1 MLVVFASAYQI
12 NCGPVAPAEQ
22 KRSGTL
28 WVFAPGAHQAT
39 NECDPLLSMH
49 ETKEKEARFVVE
61 LKHISKVFQTNDGD
75 FQALKD
81 VNLQIP
87 DGEIYGII
95 GMSGAGKSTLVRCI
109 NYLEVPTEGSVVID
123 GKELGSLTEKGLREE
138 RKSIGMIFQHF
149 NLLQQK
155 NVIDNVSFPLRINGV
170 NKKDAHKRAAELL
183 EIVGLADKA
192 NSYPV
197 QLSGGQQQRVAIA
210 RALAGNPKILLCD
223 EATSALDPQ
232 TTKSILE
239 LLKNINEKYGITIV
253 IITHQMAVVR
263 EICSHVAVISKGHIV
278 ENGEVSE
285 VFSRPKTKEAR
296 ELIMLESGENTW
308 YNESSED
315 DNCVRIVFTEN
326 SAYEPVI
333 SNMIK
338 KFNCDVSIYQ
348 ADTKKING
356 KTTGEMIIGLPKDEE
371 LSRQLKSYLTEK
383 GIIVEEAR

>member
-1 MLVVFASAYQI
+1 MSENIIQ
-12 NCGPVAPAEQ
+12 
-22 KRSGTL
+22 
-28 WVFAPGAHQAT
+28 
-39 NECDPLLSMH
+39 
-49 ETKEKEARFVVE
+49 
-61 LKHISKVFQTNDGD
+61 LKNISKTFVTDKGEFK
-75 FQALKD
+75 ALED
-81 VNLQIP
+81 INLDISR
-87 DGEIYGII
+87 GSIYGII

-109 NYLEVPTEGSVVID
+109 NYLEVPTEGAVVID

-296 ELIMLESGENTW
+296 ELIMLESGDNTW

-371 LSRQLKSYLTEK
+371 LSRQLKDYLTEK

>member
-1 MLVVFASAYQI
+1 MSENIIQ
-12 NCGPVAPAEQ
+12 
-22 KRSGTL
+22 
-28 WVFAPGAHQAT
+28 
-39 NECDPLLSMH
+39 
-49 ETKEKEARFVVE
+49 
-61 LKHISKVFQTNDGD
+61 LKNISKTFVTDKGEFK
-75 FQALKD
+75 ALENVSLD
-81 VNLQIP
+81 ISR
-87 DGEIYGII
+87 GSIYGII

-109 NYLEVPTEGSVVID
+109 NYLEVPTEGAVVID

-296 ELIMLESGENTW
+296 ELIMLESGDNTW

-356 KTTGEMIIGLPKDEE
+356 KTTGEMIIGLPKDKE
-371 LSRQLKSYLTEK
+371 LSRQLKDYLTEK

>member
-1 MLVVFASAYQI
+1 MSENIIQ
-12 NCGPVAPAEQ
+12 
-22 KRSGTL
+22 
-28 WVFAPGAHQAT
+28 
-39 NECDPLLSMH
+39 
-49 ETKEKEARFVVE
+49 
-61 LKHISKVFQTNDGD
+61 LKNISKTFVTDKGEFK
-75 FQALKD
+75 ALED
-81 VNLQIP
+81 INLDISR
-87 DGEIYGII
+87 GSIYGII

-138 RKSIGMIFQHF
+138 RKEIGMIFQHF

-296 ELIMLESGENTW
+296 ELIMLESGDNTW

-356 KTTGEMIIGLPKDEE
+356 KTTGEMIIGLPKDKE
-371 LSRQLKSYLTEK
+371 LSRQLKDYLTEK

>member
-1 MLVVFASAYQI
+1 MSENIIQ
-12 NCGPVAPAEQ
+12 
-22 KRSGTL
+22 
-28 WVFAPGAHQAT
+28 
-39 NECDPLLSMH
+39 
-49 ETKEKEARFVVE
+49 
-61 LKHISKVFQTNDGD
+61 LKNISKTFVTDKGEFK
-75 FQALKD
+75 ALENVSLD
-81 VNLQIP
+81 ISR
-87 DGEIYGII
+87 GSIYGII

-109 NYLEVPTEGSVVID
+109 NYLEVPTEGAVVID

-296 ELIMLESGENTW
+296 ELIMLESGDNTW

-356 KTTGEMIIGLPKDEE
+356 KTTGEMIIGLPKDEK
-371 LSRQLKSYLTEK
+371 LSRQLKDYLTEK

>member
-1 MLVVFASAYQI
+1 MSENIIQ
-12 NCGPVAPAEQ
+12 
-22 KRSGTL
+22 
-28 WVFAPGAHQAT
+28 
-39 NECDPLLSMH
+39 
-49 ETKEKEARFVVE
+49 
-61 LKHISKVFQTNDGD
+61 LKNISKTFVTDKGEFK
-75 FQALKD
+75 ALENVSLD
-81 VNLQIP
+81 ISR
-87 DGEIYGII
+87 GSIYGII

-123 GKELGSLTEKGLREE
+123 GKELGSLTENGLREE

-155 NVIDNVSFPLRINGV
+155 NVLDNVSFPLRINGV

-263 EICSHVAVISKGHIV
+263 EICSHVAVISNGHIV

-296 ELIMLESGENTW
+296 ELIMLESGDNTW

-356 KTTGEMIIGLPKDEE
+356 KTTGEMIIGLPKDKE
-371 LSRQLKSYLTEK
+371 LSRQLKDYLTEK

>member
-1 MLVVFASAYQI
+1 MSENIIQ
-12 NCGPVAPAEQ
+12 
-22 KRSGTL
+22 
-28 WVFAPGAHQAT
+28 
-39 NECDPLLSMH
+39 
-49 ETKEKEARFVVE
+49 
-61 LKHISKVFQTNDGD
+61 LKNISKTFVTDKGEFK
-75 FQALKD
+75 ALED
-81 VNLQIP
+81 INLDISR
-87 DGEIYGII
+87 GSIYGII

-109 NYLEVPTEGSVVID
+109 NYLEVPTEGAVVID

-371 LSRQLKSYLTEK
+371 LSRQLKDYLTEK

>member
-1 MLVVFASAYQI
+1 MSENIIQ
-12 NCGPVAPAEQ
+12 
-22 KRSGTL
+22 
-28 WVFAPGAHQAT
+28 
-39 NECDPLLSMH
+39 
-49 ETKEKEARFVVE
+49 
-61 LKHISKVFQTNDGD
+61 LKNISKTFVTDKGEFK
-75 FQALKD
+75 ALED
-81 VNLQIP
+81 INLDISR
-87 DGEIYGII
+87 GSIYGII

-371 LSRQLKSYLTEK
+371 LSRQLKDYLTEK

>member
-1 MLVVFASAYQI
+1 MSENIIQ
-12 NCGPVAPAEQ
+12 
-22 KRSGTL
+22 
-28 WVFAPGAHQAT
+28 
-39 NECDPLLSMH
+39 
-49 ETKEKEARFVVE
+49 
-61 LKHISKVFQTNDGD
+61 LKNISKTFVTDKGEFK
-75 FQALKD
+75 ALED
-81 VNLQIP
+81 INLDISR
-87 DGEIYGII
+87 GSIYGII

-109 NYLEVPTEGSVVID
+109 NYLEIPTEGSVVID

-170 NKKDAHKRAAELL
+170 NKKDSHKRAAELL

-356 KTTGEMIIGLPKDEE
+356 KTTGEMIIGLPKDNE
-371 LSRQLKSYLTEK
+371 LSRQLKDYLTEK

>member
-1 MLVVFASAYQI
+1 MSENIIQ
-12 NCGPVAPAEQ
+12 
-22 KRSGTL
+22 
-28 WVFAPGAHQAT
+28 
-39 NECDPLLSMH
+39 
-49 ETKEKEARFVVE
+49 
-61 LKHISKVFQTNDGD
+61 LKNISKTFVTDKGEFK
-75 FQALKD
+75 ALED
-81 VNLQIP
+81 INLDISR
-87 DGEIYGII
+87 GSIYGII

-356 KTTGEMIIGLPKDEE
+356 KTTGEMIIGLPKDNE
-371 LSRQLKSYLTEK
+371 LSRQLKDYLTEK

>member
-1 MLVVFASAYQI
+1 MSENIIQ
-12 NCGPVAPAEQ
+12 
-22 KRSGTL
+22 
-28 WVFAPGAHQAT
+28 
-39 NECDPLLSMH
+39 
-49 ETKEKEARFVVE
+49 
-61 LKHISKVFQTNDGD
+61 LKNISKTFVTDKGEFK
-75 FQALKD
+75 ALED
-81 VNLQIP
+81 INLDISR
-87 DGEIYGII
+87 GSIYGII

-109 NYLEVPTEGSVVID
+109 NYLEIPTEGSVVID

-278 ENGEVSE
+278 ENGEVSD

-296 ELIMLESGENTW
+296 ELIMLESGDNTW

>member
-1 MLVVFASAYQI
+1 MSENIIQ
-12 NCGPVAPAEQ
+12 
-22 KRSGTL
+22 
-28 WVFAPGAHQAT
+28 
-39 NECDPLLSMH
+39 
-49 ETKEKEARFVVE
+49 
-61 LKHISKVFQTNDGD
+61 LKNISKTFVTDKGEFK
-75 FQALKD
+75 ALENVSLD
-81 VNLQIP
+81 ISR
-87 DGEIYGII
+87 GSIYGII

-296 ELIMLESGENTW
+296 ELIMLESGDNTW

-356 KTTGEMIIGLPKDEE
+356 KTTGEMIIGLPKDNE
-371 LSRQLKSYLTEK
+371 LSRQLKDYLTEK

>member
-1 MLVVFASAYQI
+1 MSENIIQ
-12 NCGPVAPAEQ
+12 
-22 KRSGTL
+22 
-28 WVFAPGAHQAT
+28 
-39 NECDPLLSMH
+39 
-49 ETKEKEARFVVE
+49 
-61 LKHISKVFQTNDGD
+61 LKNISKTFVTDKGEFK
-75 FQALKD
+75 ALED
-81 VNLQIP
+81 INLDISR
-87 DGEIYGII
+87 GSIYGII

-296 ELIMLESGENTW
+296 ELIMLESGDNTW

>member
-1 MLVVFASAYQI
+1 MSENI
-12 NCGPVAPAEQ
+12 I
-22 KRSGTL
+22 
-28 WVFAPGAHQAT
+28 H
-39 NECDPLLSMH
+39 
-49 ETKEKEARFVVE
+49 
-61 LKHISKVFQTNDGD
+61 LKNISKTFVTDKGEFK
-75 FQALKD
+75 ALED
-81 VNLQIP
+81 INLDISR
-87 DGEIYGII
+87 GSIYGII

-296 ELIMLESGENTW
+296 ELIMLESGDNTW

-356 KTTGEMIIGLPKDEE
+356 KTTGEMIIGLPKDNE
-371 LSRQLKSYLTEK
+371 LSRQLKDYLTEK

>member
-1 MLVVFASAYQI
+1 MSENIIQ
-12 NCGPVAPAEQ
+12 
-22 KRSGTL
+22 
-28 WVFAPGAHQAT
+28 
-39 NECDPLLSMH
+39 
-49 ETKEKEARFVVE
+49 
-61 LKHISKVFQTNDGD
+61 LKNISKTFVTDKGEFK
-75 FQALKD
+75 ALENVSLD
-81 VNLQIP
+81 ISR
-87 DGEIYGII
+87 GSIYGII

-109 NYLEVPTEGSVVID
+109 NYLEVPTEGAVVID

-296 ELIMLESGENTW
+296 ELIMLESGDNTW

-356 KTTGEMIIGLPKDEE
+356 KTTGEMIIGLPKDNE
-371 LSRQLKSYLTEK
+371 LSRQLKDYLTEK

>member
-1 MLVVFASAYQI
+1 MSENIIQ
-12 NCGPVAPAEQ
+12 
-22 KRSGTL
+22 
-28 WVFAPGAHQAT
+28 
-39 NECDPLLSMH
+39 
-49 ETKEKEARFVVE
+49 
-61 LKHISKVFQTNDGD
+61 LKNISKTFVTDKGEFK
-75 FQALKD
+75 ALED
-81 VNLQIP
+81 INLDISR
-87 DGEIYGII
+87 GSIYGII

-109 NYLEVPTEGSVVID
+109 NYLEVPTEGAVVID

-263 EICSHVAVISKGHIV
+263 EICSHVAVISNGHIV

-356 KTTGEMIIGLPKDEE
+356 KTTGEMIIGLPKDNE

>member
-1 MLVVFASAYQI
+1 MSENIIQ
-12 NCGPVAPAEQ
+12 
-22 KRSGTL
+22 
-28 WVFAPGAHQAT
+28 
-39 NECDPLLSMH
+39 
-49 ETKEKEARFVVE
+49 
-61 LKHISKVFQTNDGD
+61 LKNISKTFVTDKGEFK
-75 FQALKD
+75 ALENVSLD
-81 VNLQIP
+81 ISR
-87 DGEIYGII
+87 GSIYGII

-371 LSRQLKSYLTEK
+371 LSRQLKDYLTEK

>member
-1 MLVVFASAYQI
+1 MSENIIQ
-12 NCGPVAPAEQ
+12 
-22 KRSGTL
+22 
-28 WVFAPGAHQAT
+28 
-39 NECDPLLSMH
+39 
-49 ETKEKEARFVVE
+49 
-61 LKHISKVFQTNDGD
+61 LKNISKTFVTDKGEFK
-75 FQALKD
+75 ALENVSLD
-81 VNLQIP
+81 ISR
-87 DGEIYGII
+87 GSIYGII

-109 NYLEVPTEGSVVID
+109 NYLEVPTEGAVVID

>member
-1 MLVVFASAYQI
+1 
-12 NCGPVAPAEQ
+12 
-22 KRSGTL
+22 
-28 WVFAPGAHQAT
+28 
-39 NECDPLLSMH
+39 
-49 ETKEKEARFVVE
+49 
-61 LKHISKVFQTNDGD
+61 
-75 FQALKD
+75 
-81 VNLQIP
+81 
-87 DGEIYGII
+87 
-95 GMSGAGKSTLVRCI
+95 MSGAGKSTLVRCI
-109 NYLEVPTEGSVVID
+109 NYLEVPTEGSVIID

-138 RKSIGMIFQHF
+138 RNSIGMIFQHF

-296 ELIMLESGENTW
+296 ELIMLESGDNTW

-356 KTTGEMIIGLPKDEE
+356 KTTGEMIIGLPKDNE
-371 LSRQLKSYLTEK
+371 LSRQLKDYLTEK

>member
-1 MLVVFASAYQI
+1 MSENIIQ
-12 NCGPVAPAEQ
+12 
-22 KRSGTL
+22 
-28 WVFAPGAHQAT
+28 
-39 NECDPLLSMH
+39 
-49 ETKEKEARFVVE
+49 
-61 LKHISKVFQTNDGD
+61 LKNISKTFVTDKGEFK
-75 FQALKD
+75 ALENVSLD
-81 VNLQIP
+81 ISR
-87 DGEIYGII
+87 GSIYGII

-109 NYLEVPTEGSVVID
+109 NYLEVPTEGDVVID

-278 ENGEVSE
+278 ENGEVSD

-296 ELIMLESGENTW
+296 ELIMLESGDNTW

-371 LSRQLKSYLTEK
+371 LSRQLKDYLTEK

>member
-1 MLVVFASAYQI
+1 MENIIQ
-12 NCGPVAPAEQ
+12 
-22 KRSGTL
+22 
-28 WVFAPGAHQAT
+28 
-39 NECDPLLSMH
+39 
-49 ETKEKEARFVVE
+49 
-61 LKHISKVFQTNDGD
+61 LKNISKTFVTEKGEFK
-75 FQALKD
+75 ALENVSLD
-81 VNLQIP
+81 ISR
-87 DGEIYGII
+87 GSIYGII

-123 GKELGSLTEKGLREE
+123 GKELGSLTEKELRNE
-138 RKSIGMIFQHF
+138 RKEIGMIFQHF

-210 RALAGNPKILLCD
+210 RALAANPKILLCD

-278 ENGEVSE
+278 ENGEVRE

-296 ELIMLESGENTW
+296 ELIMLESGDNTW
-308 YNESSED
+308 YNESSKE

-371 LSRQLKSYLTEK
+371 LSRQLKDYLTEK

>member
-1 MLVVFASAYQI
+1 MSENIIQ
-12 NCGPVAPAEQ
+12 
-22 KRSGTL
+22 
-28 WVFAPGAHQAT
+28 
-39 NECDPLLSMH
+39 
-49 ETKEKEARFVVE
+49 
-61 LKHISKVFQTNDGD
+61 LKSISKTFVTDKGEFK
-75 FQALKD
+75 ALED
-81 VNLQIP
+81 INLDISR
-87 DGEIYGII
+87 GSIYGII

-170 NKKDAHKRAAELL
+170 SKKDAHKRAAELL

-296 ELIMLESGENTW
+296 ELIMLESGDNTW

-371 LSRQLKSYLTEK
+371 LSRQLKDYLTEK

>member
-1 MLVVFASAYQI
+1 MSENIIQ
-12 NCGPVAPAEQ
+12 
-22 KRSGTL
+22 
-28 WVFAPGAHQAT
+28 
-39 NECDPLLSMH
+39 
-49 ETKEKEARFVVE
+49 
-61 LKHISKVFQTNDGD
+61 LKNISKTFVTDKGEFK
-75 FQALKD
+75 ALENVSLD
-81 VNLQIP
+81 ISR
-87 DGEIYGII
+87 GSIYGII

-109 NYLEVPTEGSVVID
+109 NYLEVPTEGAVVID

-296 ELIMLESGENTW
+296 ELIMLESGDNTW

-371 LSRQLKSYLTEK
+371 LSRQLKDYLTEK

>member
-1 MLVVFASAYQI
+1 MSENIIQ
-12 NCGPVAPAEQ
+12 
-22 KRSGTL
+22 
-28 WVFAPGAHQAT
+28 
-39 NECDPLLSMH
+39 
-49 ETKEKEARFVVE
+49 
-61 LKHISKVFQTNDGD
+61 LKNISKTFVTDKGEFK
-75 FQALKD
+75 ALED
-81 VNLQIP
+81 INLDISR
-87 DGEIYGII
+87 GSIYGII

-371 LSRQLKSYLTEK
+371 LSRQLKRYLTEK

>member
-1 MLVVFASAYQI
+1 MSENIIQ
-12 NCGPVAPAEQ
+12 
-22 KRSGTL
+22 
-28 WVFAPGAHQAT
+28 
-39 NECDPLLSMH
+39 
-49 ETKEKEARFVVE
+49 
-61 LKHISKVFQTNDGD
+61 LKNISKTFVTDKGEFK
-75 FQALKD
+75 ALED
-81 VNLQIP
+81 INLDISR
-87 DGEIYGII
+87 GSIYGII

-138 RKSIGMIFQHF
+138 RKEIGMIFQHF

-296 ELIMLESGENTW
+296 ELIMLESGDNTW

>member
-1 MLVVFASAYQI
+1 MSENIIQ
-12 NCGPVAPAEQ
+12 
-22 KRSGTL
+22 
-28 WVFAPGAHQAT
+28 
-39 NECDPLLSMH
+39 
-49 ETKEKEARFVVE
+49 
-61 LKHISKVFQTNDGD
+61 LKNISKTFVTDKGEFK
-75 FQALKD
+75 ALENVSLD
-81 VNLQIP
+81 ISR
-87 DGEIYGII
+87 GSIYGII

-109 NYLEVPTEGSVVID
+109 NYLEVPTEGAVVID

-278 ENGEVSE
+278 ENGEVSD

-296 ELIMLESGENTW
+296 ELIMLESGDNTW

-356 KTTGEMIIGLPKDEE
+356 KTTGEMIIGLPKDNE
-371 LSRQLKSYLTEK
+371 LSRQLKDYLTEK

>member
-1 MLVVFASAYQI
+1 MSENIIQ
-12 NCGPVAPAEQ
+12 
-22 KRSGTL
+22 
-28 WVFAPGAHQAT
+28 
-39 NECDPLLSMH
+39 
-49 ETKEKEARFVVE
+49 
-61 LKHISKVFQTNDGD
+61 LKNISKTFVTDKGEFK
-75 FQALKD
+75 ALED
-81 VNLQIP
+81 INLDISR
-87 DGEIYGII
+87 GSIYGII

-109 NYLEVPTEGSVVID
+109 NYLEVPTKGAVVID

-356 KTTGEMIIGLPKDEE
+356 KTTGEMIIGLPKDKE

-383 GIIVEEAR
+383 GLIVEEAR

>member
-1 MLVVFASAYQI
+1 MSENIIQ
-12 NCGPVAPAEQ
+12 
-22 KRSGTL
+22 
-28 WVFAPGAHQAT
+28 
-39 NECDPLLSMH
+39 
-49 ETKEKEARFVVE
+49 
-61 LKHISKVFQTNDGD
+61 LKNISKTFVTDKGEFK
-75 FQALKD
+75 ALENI
-81 VNLQIP
+81 NLDISR
-87 DGEIYGII
+87 GSIYGII

-109 NYLEVPTEGSVVID
+109 NYLEVPTEGAVVID

-371 LSRQLKSYLTEK
+371 LSTQLKSYLTEK

>member
-1 MLVVFASAYQI
+1 MSENIIQ
-12 NCGPVAPAEQ
+12 
-22 KRSGTL
+22 
-28 WVFAPGAHQAT
+28 
-39 NECDPLLSMH
+39 
-49 ETKEKEARFVVE
+49 
-61 LKHISKVFQTNDGD
+61 LKNISKTFVTDKGEFK
-75 FQALKD
+75 ALENVSLD
-81 VNLQIP
+81 ISR
-87 DGEIYGII
+87 GSIYGII

-170 NKKDAHKRAAELL
+170 NKKDAHKRAAEIL

-296 ELIMLESGENTW
+296 ELIMLESGDNTW

-356 KTTGEMIIGLPKDEE
+356 KTTGEMIIGLPKDEK
-371 LSRQLKSYLTEK
+371 LSRQLKDYLTEK

>member
-1 MLVVFASAYQI
+1 MSENIIQ
-12 NCGPVAPAEQ
+12 
-22 KRSGTL
+22 
-28 WVFAPGAHQAT
+28 
-39 NECDPLLSMH
+39 
-49 ETKEKEARFVVE
+49 
-61 LKHISKVFQTNDGD
+61 LKNISKTFVTDKGEFK
-75 FQALKD
+75 ALED
-81 VNLQIP
+81 INLDISR
-87 DGEIYGII
+87 GSIYGII

-296 ELIMLESGENTW
+296 ELIMLESGDNTW

-356 KTTGEMIIGLPKDEE
+356 KTTGEMIIGLPKDKE
-371 LSRQLKSYLTEK
+371 LSRQLKDYLTEK

>member
-1 MLVVFASAYQI
+1 MSENIIQ
-12 NCGPVAPAEQ
+12 
-22 KRSGTL
+22 
-28 WVFAPGAHQAT
+28 
-39 NECDPLLSMH
+39 
-49 ETKEKEARFVVE
+49 
-61 LKHISKVFQTNDGD
+61 LKNISKTFVTDKGEFK
-75 FQALKD
+75 ALED
-81 VNLQIP
+81 INLDISR
-87 DGEIYGII
+87 GSIYGII

-109 NYLEVPTEGSVVID
+109 NYLEVPTEGAVVID

-296 ELIMLESGENTW
+296 ELIMLESGDNTW

-356 KTTGEMIIGLPKDEE
+356 KTTGEMIIGLPKDNE
-371 LSRQLKSYLTEK
+371 LSRQLKDYLTEK

>member
-1 MLVVFASAYQI
+1 MSENIIQ
-12 NCGPVAPAEQ
+12 
-22 KRSGTL
+22 
-28 WVFAPGAHQAT
+28 
-39 NECDPLLSMH
+39 
-49 ETKEKEARFVVE
+49 
-61 LKHISKVFQTNDGD
+61 LKNISKTFVTDKGEFK
-75 FQALKD
+75 ALENVSLD
-81 VNLQIP
+81 ISR
-87 DGEIYGII
+87 GSIYGII

-109 NYLEVPTEGSVVID
+109 NYLEVPTEGAVVID

-155 NVIDNVSFPLRINGV
+155 NVLDNVSFPLRINGV

-296 ELIMLESGENTW
+296 ELIMLESGDNTW

-356 KTTGEMIIGLPKDEE
+356 KTTGEMIIGLPKDKE

>member
-1 MLVVFASAYQI
+1 MSENIIQ
-12 NCGPVAPAEQ
+12 
-22 KRSGTL
+22 
-28 WVFAPGAHQAT
+28 
-39 NECDPLLSMH
+39 
-49 ETKEKEARFVVE
+49 
-61 LKHISKVFQTNDGD
+61 LKNISKTFVTDKGEFK
-75 FQALKD
+75 ALENVSLD
-81 VNLQIP
+81 ISR
-87 DGEIYGII
+87 GSIYGII

-296 ELIMLESGENTW
+296 ELIMLESGDNTW

-356 KTTGEMIIGLPKDEE
+356 KTTGEMIIGLPKDEK
-371 LSRQLKSYLTEK
+371 LSRQLKDYLTEK

>member
-1 MLVVFASAYQI
+1 MSENIIQ
-12 NCGPVAPAEQ
+12 
-22 KRSGTL
+22 
-28 WVFAPGAHQAT
+28 
-39 NECDPLLSMH
+39 
-49 ETKEKEARFVVE
+49 
-61 LKHISKVFQTNDGD
+61 LKNISKTFVTDKGEFK
-75 FQALKD
+75 ALED
-81 VNLQIP
+81 INLDISR
-87 DGEIYGII
+87 GSIYGII

-109 NYLEVPTEGSVVID
+109 NYLEVPTEGAVVID

-296 ELIMLESGENTW
+296 ELIMLESGDNTW

-356 KTTGEMIIGLPKDEE
+356 KTTGEMIIGLPKDNE

>member
-1 MLVVFASAYQI
+1 MSENIIQ
-12 NCGPVAPAEQ
+12 
-22 KRSGTL
+22 
-28 WVFAPGAHQAT
+28 
-39 NECDPLLSMH
+39 
-49 ETKEKEARFVVE
+49 
-61 LKHISKVFQTNDGD
+61 LKNISKTFVTDKGEFK
-75 FQALKD
+75 ALED
-81 VNLQIP
+81 INLDISR
-87 DGEIYGII
+87 GSIYGII

-109 NYLEVPTEGSVVID
+109 NYLEVPTEGAVVID

-296 ELIMLESGENTW
+296 ELIMLESGDNTW

>member
-1 MLVVFASAYQI
+1 MENIIQ
-12 NCGPVAPAEQ
+12 
-22 KRSGTL
+22 
-28 WVFAPGAHQAT
+28 
-39 NECDPLLSMH
+39 
-49 ETKEKEARFVVE
+49 
-61 LKHISKVFQTNDGD
+61 LKNISKTFVTEKGEFK
-75 FQALKD
+75 ALENVSLD
-81 VNLQIP
+81 ISR
-87 DGEIYGII
+87 GSIYGII

-123 GKELGSLTEKGLREE
+123 GKELGSLTEKELREE
-138 RKSIGMIFQHF
+138 RKEIGMIFQHF

-155 NVIDNVSFPLRINGV
+155 NVIDNVSFPLRINGKS
-170 NKKDAHKRAAELL
+170 KKEAHKRAAELL

-210 RALAGNPKILLCD
+210 RALAANPKILLCD

-239 LLKNINEKYGITIV
+239 LLKSINEKYGITIV

-285 VFSRPKTKEAR
+285 IFSRPKTKEAR

-371 LSRQLKSYLTEK
+371 LSRQLKDYLTEK

>member
-1 MLVVFASAYQI
+1 MSENIIQ
-12 NCGPVAPAEQ
+12 
-22 KRSGTL
+22 
-28 WVFAPGAHQAT
+28 
-39 NECDPLLSMH
+39 
-49 ETKEKEARFVVE
+49 
-61 LKHISKVFQTNDGD
+61 LKNISKTFVTDKGEFK
-75 FQALKD
+75 ALENVSLD
-81 VNLQIP
+81 ISR
-87 DGEIYGII
+87 GSIYGII

-109 NYLEVPTEGSVVID
+109 NYLEVPTEGAVVID

-278 ENGEVSE
+278 ENGEVSD

-296 ELIMLESGENTW
+296 ELIMLESGDNTW

-356 KTTGEMIIGLPKDEE
+356 KTTGEMIIGLPKDKE
-371 LSRQLKSYLTEK
+371 LSRQLKDYLTEK

>member
-1 MLVVFASAYQI
+1 MSENIIQ
-12 NCGPVAPAEQ
+12 
-22 KRSGTL
+22 
-28 WVFAPGAHQAT
+28 
-39 NECDPLLSMH
+39 
-49 ETKEKEARFVVE
+49 
-61 LKHISKVFQTNDGD
+61 LKNISKTFVTDKGEFK
-75 FQALKD
+75 ALED
-81 VNLQIP
+81 INLDISR
-87 DGEIYGII
+87 GSIYGII

-109 NYLEVPTEGSVVID
+109 NYLEVPTEGAVVID
-123 GKELGSLTEKGLREE
+123 GKELGSLTEKGLRDE

-296 ELIMLESGENTW
+296 ELIMLESGDNTW

-356 KTTGEMIIGLPKDEE
+356 KTTGEMIIGLPKDKE
-371 LSRQLKSYLTEK
+371 LSRQLKDYLTEK